1 MNPKI
6 LIRENA
12 WSAITVDSIK
22 ANMPDWEPVLVK
34 RDAAGVVATALNN
47 ADGITMCVR
56 GGIVLDIKD
65 EDLPPDDRFSGFHI
79 SLAKRG
85 VYVDNPNHD
94 QIYNL
99 AGANI
104 THGTWDLDVI
114 IVNPDMWDAVPEQDA
129 GSLRGKKILKMPRYM
144 NHRVDRV
151 AERVVPASE
160 LARYGVLGH
169 EASVLNYVG
178 VLTHGLYGAAR
189 YAYALDR
196 VSPFINNLSE
206 EKKAQAE
213 AYIGRCATQS
223 KFIKSLAESN

>member
-1 MNPKI
+1 LNPKI

-34 RDAAGVVATALNN
+34 RGPSGVIATALDN

-56 GGIVLDIKD
+56 GGVVLDIKD
-65 EDLPPDDRFSGFHI
+65 EDLPPDDRLSGFHI
-79 SLAKRG
+79 SLSKRG

-94 QIYNL
+94 QIYNI

-114 IVNPDMWDAVPEQDA
+114 IVNPAMWDAVPEQDA
-129 GSLRGKKILKMPRYM
+129 GSLRDKKILKMPRYM

-151 AERVVPASE
+151 AERVIAASE
-160 LARYGVLGH
+160 LAKYGVLGH
-169 EASVLNYVG
+169 QASVLNYVG

-189 YAYALDR
+189 YAYAMDR
-196 VSPFINNLSE
+196 VAPFISNLSE
-206 EKKAQAE
+206 EKRAQAE
-213 AYIGRCATQS
+213 AYIGKCATQS
-223 KFIKSLAESN
+223 KFIKALAETN

>member
-1 MNPKI
+1 LNPKI

>member
-34 RDAAGVVATALNN
+34 RDAAGVIATALNN

-56 GGIVLDIKD
+56 GGVVLDIKND
-65 EDLPPDDRFSGFHI
+65 DLPSDEKLSAFHI
-79 SLAKRG
+79 ALAKRG

-94 QIYNL
+94 KIYGL

-114 IVNPDMWDAVPEQDA
+114 IVNPAMWDSAPEQDA
-129 GSLRGKKILKMPRYM
+129 RALRDKKILKMPRYM
-144 NHRVDRV
+144 NHRVDRI
-151 AERVVPASE
+151 AERVLPASE

-169 EASVLNYVG
+169 AASVLNYVG
-178 VLTHGLYGAAR
+178 VLDHGLYGAAR

-196 VSPFINNLSE
+196 IAPFTSNLSV

-213 AYIGRCATQS
+213 AYISRCEPQS
-223 KFIKSLAESN
+223 KFIKALAESN

>member
-6 LIRENA
+6 LVRENA

-34 RDAAGVVATALNN
+34 RESAGVVATALNN

-56 GGIVLDIKD
+56 GGVVLDIKA
-65 EDLPPDDRFSGFHI
+65 EDLPPDEKLSAVHI
-79 SLAKRG
+79 PLAKRG
-85 VYVDNPNHD
+85 VYVDSPKHD
-94 QIYNL
+94 QIYRL

-104 THGTWDLDVI
+104 THGTYDLDVI
-114 IVNPDMWDAVPEQDA
+114 IVNPDMWDAIPEEDA
-129 GSLRGKKILKMPRYM
+129 GSLRDKKILKMPRYM

-151 AERVVPASE
+151 AERVLPAAE

-169 EASVLNYVG
+169 QASVLNYVG
-178 VLTHGLYGAAR
+178 VLTHGLYGAAK

-196 VSPFINNLSE
+196 IAPFTNNLSD

-213 AYIGRCATQS
+213 AYIGRCESQS

>member
-1 MNPKI
+1 
-6 LIRENA
+6 
-12 WSAITVDSIK
+12 
-22 ANMPDWEPVLVK
+22 MPDWEPVLVK
-34 RDAAGVVATALNN
+34 RDAAGVIATALNN

-56 GGIVLDIKD
+56 GGIVLDIKS
-65 EDLPPDDRFSGFHI
+65 EDLPPDDRLSGFHI

-114 IVNPDMWDAVPEQDA
+114 IVNPAMWDAVPEQDA
-129 GSLRGKKILKMPRYM
+129 GSLRDKKILKMPRYM

>member
-1 MNPKI
+1 
-6 LIRENA
+6 
-12 WSAITVDSIK
+12 
-22 ANMPDWEPVLVK
+22 
-34 RDAAGVVATALNN
+34 
-47 ADGITMCVR
+47 MCVR
-56 GGIVLDIKD
+56 GGIVLDIKS
-65 EDLPPDDRFSGFHI
+65 EDLPPDEKLSAFHI

-85 VYVDNPNHD
+85 VYVDNPKHD

-114 IVNPDMWDAVPEQDA
+114 IVNPDMWDVTPEQDA
-129 GSLRGKKILKMPRYM
+129 GALRDKKILKMPRYM

-151 AERVVPASE
+151 AERVLPAAE

-169 EASVLNYVG
+169 QASVLNYVG

-196 VSPFINNLSE
+196 VTPFVGNLSE
-206 EKKAQAE
+206 EKKTQAE
-213 AYIGRCATQS
+213 AYIGKCESQS
-223 KFIKSLAESN
+223 RFIKALAESN

>member
-6 LIRENA
+6 LVRENA

-22 ANMPDWEPVLVK
+22 ANMPDWEPVLIKKGASGVI
-34 RDAAGVVATALNN
+34 AAALDN

-56 GGIVLDIKD
+56 GGVVLDIKL
-65 EDLPPDDRFSGFHI
+65 EDLPPDEKLSAFHI
-79 SLAKRG
+79 SLSKRG

-114 IVNPDMWDAVPEQDA
+114 IVNPDMWDAAPEQDA
-129 GSLRGKKILKMPRYM
+129 GALRDKKILKMPRYM

-151 AERVVPASE
+151 AERVLPAAE

-169 EASVLNYVG
+169 QASVLNYVG

-196 VSPFINNLSE
+196 VTPFVGNLNA

-213 AYIGRCATQS
+213 AYIGRCKSQS
-223 KFIKSLAESN
+223 KFIKALAESN

>member
-6 LIRENA
+6 LVRENA

-34 RDAAGVVATALNN
+34 RESAGVVATALNN

-56 GGIVLDIKD
+56 GGIVLDIQED
-65 EDLPPDDRFSGFHI
+65 DLPSDEKLSAFHI

-85 VYVDNPNHD
+85 VYVDNPKHD

-114 IVNPDMWDAVPEQDA
+114 IINPAMWDDVPEEDA
-129 GSLRGKKILKMPRYM
+129 VLAGQEDIEDASLYEY
-144 NHRVDRV
+144 RVDRV
-151 AERVVPASE
+151 AKGFAS
-160 LARYGVLGH
+160 LRTSWVRCSWARGKCTKLRWCPDSRAVW
-169 EASVLNYVG
+169 
-178 VLTHGLYGAAR
+178 
-189 YAYALDR
+189 
-196 VSPFINNLSE
+196 
-206 EKKAQAE
+206 
-213 AYIGRCATQS
+213 RC
-223 KFIKSLAESN
+223 